1 MVTHEKA
8 VIVIVMVMVIIMAR
22 SHTGWSSSRILRIPS
37 LPSGEPATGDR
48 AGAFVRV
55 RGGPDV
61 NGLLSAIEGAGVDA
75 GTAEGRADGADDGD
89 VCTDGFGLGFGFGFD
104 FWYGDPEGVPV
115 RALVGVLAGADE
127 WWSSSPSP

>member
-1 MVTHEKA
+1 
-8 VIVIVMVMVIIMAR
+8 MVMVMAR

-48 AGAFVRV
+48 AGTFVRV

-75 GTAEGRADGADDGD
+75 GTAEGRADGADDGAC
-89 VCTDGFGLGFGFGFD
+89 VGFTDGFGVGFD
-104 FWYGDPEGVPV
+104 FWYGDAEGVPV